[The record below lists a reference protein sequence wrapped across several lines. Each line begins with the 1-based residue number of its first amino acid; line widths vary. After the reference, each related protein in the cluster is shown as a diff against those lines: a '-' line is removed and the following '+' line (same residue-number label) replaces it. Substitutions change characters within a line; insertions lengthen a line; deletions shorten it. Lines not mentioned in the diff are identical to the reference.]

1 MKEVT
6 SHFVPHP
13 VLSSQLSHSA
23 SEFDQYVKPDA
34 DKAPRDEHERLSK
47 HPATGRHTHTHT
59 HTLFL
64 SYVSVSHKISF
75 FCVGHKK
82 KKKKKVQITKTNN
95 AHTPGSPHLPPCSQS
110 PVHFNNGEEETA
122 GARLSVAPPPPCVF
136 EGANQSVYLTKF
148 AKVPLL
154 KRRRKKGHV

>member
-59 HTLFL
+59 HTLFFSFMCQSL
-64 SYVSVSHKISF
+64 TTFRCSVLVIKKN
-75 FCVGHKK
+75 KK
-82 KKKKKVQITKTNN
+82 K
-95 AHTPGSPHLPPCSQS
+95 GSNHKNQQCTHSGLPPTSL
-110 PVHFNNGEEETA
+110 P
-122 GARLSVAPPPPCVF
+122 APRVPFISIMERRKLPAQDCRWHLHHPAF
-136 EGANQSVYLTKF
+136 L
-148 AKVPLL
+148 KVPTNLSIWQNSQ
-154 KRRRKKGHV
+154 RCHF

>member
-64 SYVSVSHKISF
+64 FYVSVSHNLSLL
-75 FCVGHKK
+75 CVGHKK
-82 KKKKKVQITKTNN
+82 KKK
-95 AHTPGSPHLPPCSQS
+95 GSNHKNQQCTHS
-110 PVHFNNGEEETA
+110 G
-122 GARLSVAPPPPCVF
+122 PPPTSLPAPRVPFISIMERRKLPAQDCRWHLHHPAF
-136 EGANQSVYLTKF
+136 L
-148 AKVPLL
+148 KVPTNLSI
-154 KRRRKKGHV
+154 

>member
-59 HTLFL
+59 HTLFFSFMCQSL
-64 SYVSVSHKISF
+64 TTFRCSVLVI
-75 FCVGHKK
+75 

-95 AHTPGSPHLPPCSQS
+95 AHTPGSP
-110 PVHFNNGEEETA
+110 
-122 GARLSVAPPPPCVF
+122 PPP
-136 EGANQSVYLTKF
+136 S
-148 AKVPLL
+148 LL
-154 KRRRKKGHV
+154 PESRSFQ